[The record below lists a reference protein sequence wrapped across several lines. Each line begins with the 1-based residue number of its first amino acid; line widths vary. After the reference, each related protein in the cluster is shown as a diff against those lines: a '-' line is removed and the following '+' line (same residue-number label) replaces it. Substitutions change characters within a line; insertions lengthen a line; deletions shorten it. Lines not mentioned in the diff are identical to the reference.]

1 MSFRNP
7 NLSFHNAGNGS
18 VSVCET
24 VCICVCVCVCSISRN
39 TCEEW
44 GRCTLLSYVILQWKS
59 PWILKGPI
67 HTQTAENILWKI
79 WGENEK
85 SFWYARGSEVIIH
98 TLHLFSLGWSR
109 CLACS
114 IHKPL
119 ATEYVCVLDALSRQ
133 NATEAYFR
141 AWLYEGTGLSH
152 APGFSAPVNLA
163 HFTQCRGDSQPP
175 LCRETNRDRRIQPHH
190 KKTLFPWFNN

>member
-1 MSFRNP
+1 MHATILCHSICSESHLGFLRDPFTLRPQKISFER
-7 NLSFHNAGNGS
+7 S
-18 VSVCET
+18 
-24 VCICVCVCVCSISRN
+24 
-39 TCEEW
+39 EEKMK
-44 GRCTLLSYVILQWKS
+44 RTSDM
-59 PWILKGPI
+59 
-67 HTQTAENILWKI
+67 
-79 WGENEK
+79 
-85 SFWYARGSEVIIH
+85 RGDQKPFTRIIH

-190 KKTLFPWFNN
+190 KKTLFP

>member
-1 MSFRNP
+1 MKRTSDM
-7 NLSFHNAGNGS
+7 
-18 VSVCET
+18 
-24 VCICVCVCVCSISRN
+24 
-39 TCEEW
+39 
-44 GRCTLLSYVILQWKS
+44 
-59 PWILKGPI
+59 
-67 HTQTAENILWKI
+67 
-79 WGENEK
+79 
-85 SFWYARGSEVIIH
+85 RGDQKPFTRIIH

-190 KKTLFPWFNN
+190 KKTPFP